1 MVVVGGEE
9 CRWGWI
15 DTRESDRRP
24 TIFDQ
29 NCIMLV
35 KSKGNQ
41 IALVALA
48 MVVYFYD
55 VFYNDFVRK
64 AINIPTHLLNH
75 KVVEMQ
81 ELIPTD
87 VASALLNDIKKEQSF
102 PTNIQDTKF

>member
-1 MVVVGGEE
+1 
-9 CRWGWI
+9 
-15 DTRESDRRP
+15 
-24 TIFDQ
+24 
-29 NCIMLV
+29 MLV

-48 MVVYFYD
+48 MIVYFYD
-55 VFYNDFVRK
+55 VFYNDFVHK
-64 AINIPTHLLNH
+64 PINIPTHLLNH

-102 PTNIQDTKF
+102 PTNIQDTKFYDIQHEHVGEAIDINSDGS